1 MRLPAF
7 CPAAASAA
15 PASVVYL
22 RLVLE
27 DRAGGGVD
35 LVAVRHAAGLEL
47 HLVVRGAFVKLW
59 IDLRRDGIRRRCCGK
74 KWSIALRAY
83 SFLPARILSL

>member
-1 MRLPAF
+1 MHLPAF
-7 CPAAASAA
+7 CPA

-27 DRAGGGVD
+27 NYAGGGVD

-47 HLVVRGAFVKLW
+47 HLVVRGGFIKLW
-59 IDLRRDGIRRRCCGK
+59 IDLRRDGIQRRCCGK